1 MGKGICGR
9 NFEVRNL
16 NSWLHFFKPAEY
28 AIEEEIRLLYEMP
41 DVDMLE
47 SLHGKWILN
56 SENGIIAPVVSFSV
70 EKKNCQFP
78 FVLSRIVL
86 GPNLQERNINK
97 EQLRLMIKN
106 KQIRVTDDFEI
117 AFSTIESY
125 RK

>member
-1 MGKGICGR
+1 MLVIKVANEYLNRGLTQDELVEAG
-9 NFEVRNL
+9 FEGL
-16 NSWLHFFKPAEY
+16 KKAAKKFHKKDKPDY
-28 AIEEEIRLLYEMP
+28 
-41 DVDMLE
+41 
-47 SLHGKWILN
+47 
-56 SENGIIAPVVSFSV
+56 
-70 EKKNCQFP
+70 KKNCQFP
-78 FVLSRIVL
+78 LVLSRIVL